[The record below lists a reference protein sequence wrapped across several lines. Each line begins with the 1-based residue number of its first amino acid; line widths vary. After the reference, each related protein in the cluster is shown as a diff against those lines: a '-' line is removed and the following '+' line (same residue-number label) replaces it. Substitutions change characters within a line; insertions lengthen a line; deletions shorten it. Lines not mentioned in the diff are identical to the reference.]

1 MTVFSDPFSATRPGL
16 LFRAAPGLRPLL
28 AYRFGED
35 FRRDAIAGVCVAS
48 VALPVAIA
56 YAQLAG
62 FRPEVGLYSS
72 ILPLV
77 AYAIFG
83 TSRQL
88 IVNPDA
94 AVCAMVAASV
104 APLAAGDP
112 KLYASMSIVLAFLAG
127 VFCVVASFF
136 RLGAIADFL
145 SRPILNGFMNGV
157 ALSILLG
164 QIGKI
169 CGFGVQASG
178 IVRPLLEIISKLPQV
193 NWPTLAIGLGSLV
206 VLLLIR
212 RAAPHAPGALVVM
225 VGAGCVIAAL
235 KLDAHGVAILG
246 PVSGGFPAPQLPTF
260 PLAALPALTAKAAG
274 LALVIF
280 SGGVLTARS
289 FANKNHYAI
298 DVDRELAAL
307 GAANIASALGQ
318 GFAVT
323 DADSRTA
330 MADASGGRTQMTGL
344 VAAACMAIVLLFFTK
359 PLRYVPVP
367 ALGAVLIF
375 AALSLFD
382 FVSLRQIWRVDKGE
396 VALSLVT
403 MLGVVV
409 VGPINGILVAVTL
422 ALARFIRR
430 TARPKDE
437 ILGRVDGLPGF
448 HSIER
453 HPGAQTIPGLLMYRF
468 GSPITFFNADYFKQ
482 RALAAANAAGPALR
496 WFILDAIPIT
506 HIDVTGLDALG
517 ELRRALSERETTLV
531 LAGRQTEFLAW
542 LRQIRMHRAEDDQVV
557 FPTLHQAVRAF
568 RATRS
573 SPEPLIP
580 VRGIS

>member
-1 MTVFSDPFSATRPGL
+1 MATFSDPITAARSGL
-16 LFRAAPGLRPLL
+16 LLRVAPGLRPLL

-35 FRRDAIAGVCVAS
+35 FRHDAVAGVCVAS

-77 AYAIFG
+77 AYAVFG

-94 AVCAMVAASV
+94 AVCAMVAASI

-112 KLYASMSIVLAFLAG
+112 TLYASLSIVLAFLAG
-127 VFCVVASFF
+127 VFCILASFF
-136 RLGAIADFL
+136 RLGALADFL
-145 SRPILNGFMNGV
+145 SKPILIGFMNGV

-169 CGFGVQASG
+169 CGFHVEAAG
-178 IVRPLLEIISKLPQV
+178 IVRPLLEILSKLPRAHG
-193 NWPTLAIGLGSLV
+193 PTLGIGLGSLV
-206 VLLLIR
+206 VLLLLR
-212 RAAPHAPGALVVM
+212 RAAPQAPGALVVM
-225 VGAGCVIAAL
+225 AVAGGLLAAL
-235 KLDAHGVAILG
+235 KLDARGVAVLG
-246 PVSGGFPAPQLPTF
+246 GISGGFPAPRWPAF
-260 PLAALPALTAKAAG
+260 PPAVLPALAAKAAG

-289 FANKNHYAI
+289 FANKNHYPI
-298 DVDRELAAL
+298 DVDAELAAL
-307 GAANIASALGQ
+307 GAANIASALAQ
-318 GFAVT
+318 GFAIT

-359 PLRYVPVP
+359 PLKYVPVP

-382 FVSLRQIWRVDKGE
+382 FASLRQIWRVDKRE
-396 VALSLVT
+396 VALSIVT
-403 MLGVVV
+403 MLGVVA

-422 ALARFIRR
+422 ALARFVRR
-430 TARPKDE
+430 VARPKDE
-437 ILGRVDGLPGF
+437 ILGKVAGMPGF

-453 HPGAQTIPGLLMYRF
+453 HPGARTVAGVVMYRF
-468 GSPITFFNADYFKQ
+468 GSPITFFNSAYFKQ
-482 RALAAANAAGPALR
+482 RALAAADGAGPGLG
-496 WFILDAIPIT
+496 WFIIDAIPIT
-506 HIDVTGLDALG
+506 SIDVTGLDALSD
-517 ELRRALSERETTLV
+517 LRRELKQRGTTLV
-531 LAGRQTEFLAW
+531 VAGRKTEFSSW
-542 LRQIRMHRAEDDQVV
+542 LNEIGMSRPEDDQVM
-557 FPTLHQAVRAF
+557 FPTLHRAF
-568 RATRS
+568 RAFHESQRTAESAVPVTRHS
-573 SPEPLIP
+573 
-580 VRGIS
+580 